1 MLALVAIAMGL
12 LLVGLLGGS
21 YRVLGDTRVR
31 GELMILA
38 LFLVQAVARGAA
50 GRAGSLGLII
60 WAGCSVAL
68 LLLMVVQIRVSGF
81 ALAALGIG
89 LNAFVVL
96 LNSGMPVVPPPGS
109 VGQVAAAV
117 SASAGFYHV
126 ADARTLLPV
135 LGDVLPAGS
144 GIASIGDVLLAL
156 GVCVF
161 IVDRGSQSI
170 GR

>member
-1 MLALVAIAMGL
+1 MLALVAIATGL

-21 YRVLGDTRVR
+21 LRALGEARVR

-38 LFLVQAVARGAA
+38 LFLVQAVARGSA
-50 GRAGSLGLII
+50 GRVGSLGLII

-68 LLLMVVQIRVSGF
+68 LLLMVVQIRVPGL

-89 LNAFVVL
+89 LNALVVL

-109 VGQVAAAV
+109 EGQVAAAV

-126 ADARTLLPV
+126 ADARTVLPV
-135 LGDVLPAGS
+135 LGDVLPAGA

-156 GVCVF
+156 GVCIF
-161 IVDRGSQSI
+161 IVDRGTQSI
-170 GR
+170 VR